1 MSATPPKRILIATDG
16 TPGGR
21 AAVTEGLTL
30 ARALEAAV
38 TVVSVHPRVS
48 PVASPYSR
56 RRFTEHLS
64 VADATIESA
73 LAEAD
78 SLGVPADSE
87 IAEGDPPVEILGLA
101 ERHGADM
108 IVVGSRGLGAL
119 AGSLLGSVSRWL
131 VTHADVPVLVVKER
145 RGAIE

>member
-1 MSATPPKRILIATDG
+1 VRHLLIGTDG

-21 AAVTEGLTL
+21 AAVDEGLAL
-30 ARALEAAV
+30 ALALEASV
-38 TVVSVHPRVS
+38 TFVAVHPRVS
-48 PVASPYSR
+48 SVPAPYYQR
-56 RRFTEHLS
+56 RLTEHLAAAS
-64 VADATIESA
+64 ATVDAA
-73 LAEAD
+73 LVEAD
-78 SLGVPADSE
+78 RLGVDADSE
-87 IAEGDPPVEILGLA
+87 IAEGDPPVELLRLA

-145 RGAIE
+145 RPA